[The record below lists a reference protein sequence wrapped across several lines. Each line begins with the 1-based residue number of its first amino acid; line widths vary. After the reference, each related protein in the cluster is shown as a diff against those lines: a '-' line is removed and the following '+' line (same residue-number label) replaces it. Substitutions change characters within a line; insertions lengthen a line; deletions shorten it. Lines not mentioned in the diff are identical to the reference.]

1 MTTPLRFHHFHDHY
15 AQINWDKLTKAP
27 LECPEKKQL
36 TLSYPCHFQ
45 KNDLSQALNS
55 APNPALYQN
64 IQCIV
69 EKHQPQ
75 GLLQPLKKIKNIIAI
90 HANKGGVGKSTIATN
105 IAAALAQTGCR
116 VGLLDGDLYG
126 PNQPDLIG
134 HHQKT
139 TIDDQGYTP
148 VEKHKVHL
156 MSMGFLI
163 DKSTPLVWRGPMAS
177 AYFQQMVFK
186 THWPELDYLII
197 DCPPGTGDVLLTMTQ
212 KIPISGMVLAT
223 TPQCMSLKDCQK
235 GIAMLRKM
243 NVPILGY
250 IENMATFTCDQC
262 DKQHH
267 LFANNPVRK
276 KMDVENITH
285 LGTLPLDP
293 LLVQSCEHGVPLVC
307 QYPASQTAQQLQ
319 QIATRICAELAC
331 RPLAK
336 PQVFTSEKKS

>member
-1 MTTPLRFHHFHDHY
+1 MTTHHHIQNLHDAY
-15 AQINWDKLTKAP
+15 AQVHWDHLAQKP
-27 LECPEKKQL
+27 QYCPEIKQL
-36 TLSYPCHFQ
+36 TLSYPCQFQ
-45 KNDLSQALNS
+45 EKALLQTLNHKPTPVYHKINS
-55 APNPALYQN
+55 K
-64 IQCIV
+64 I

-90 HANKGGVGKSTIATN
+90 HANKGGVGKSTIAIN
-105 IAAALAQTGCR
+105 IATALAQTGCR

-126 PNQPDLIG
+126 PNQPDLTG

-139 TIDDQGYTP
+139 IIDDTGYTP
-148 VEKHKVHL
+148 VEKHGIHL

-186 THWPELDYLII
+186 THWPDLDYLII

-212 KIPISGMVLAT
+212 KIPISGVVLAT

-243 NVPILGY
+243 DVPILGY
-250 IENMATFTCDQC
+250 IENMAVFTCDQC
-262 DKQHH
+262 KKQHH
-267 LFANNPVRK
+267 LFAKNPV
-276 KMDVENITH
+276 KMQMDTEGITH

-293 LLVQSCEHGVPLVC
+293 LLVQSCETGIPLLRSHPST
-307 QYPASQTAQQLQ
+307 QSAALIQ
-319 QIATRICAELAC
+319 QIATRMSAKLAC

-336 PQVFTSEKKS
+336 PPIFTSAKKK